1 MNALDKA
8 QDQIDL
14 WTEKVFDYLNHLTL
28 RERIMVI
35 SASILVVVAIVGAS
49 LWKMHSAAETQ
60 QHRLTELKDNLVWM
74 QTNVATMK
82 TADDLNLSATDKIQR
97 VSQQQGISV
106 ASQQMGGQIQ
116 IVAEHQNYAILANLL
131 TQLAQMGLSIEKLEL
146 NKVGQQIKLTA
157 TVK

>member
-1 MNALDKA
+1 MKLFNKTHDWFDLWLDKLS
-8 QDQIDL
+8 DNLERIS
-14 WTEKVFDYLNHLTL
+14 L

-35 SASILVVVAIVGAS
+35 CASIIVVVAIIGAS
-49 LWKMHSAAETQ
+49 LWKMNQAADFQ
-60 QHRLTELKDNLVWM
+60 QSRLTQLKDDLVWM

-82 TADDLNLSATDKIQR
+82 PADDLNLTTVDKIQR

-106 ASQQMGGQIQ
+106 ASQQMGDAMQI
-116 IVAEHQNYAILANLL
+116 IAEHQNYSILANFL

-146 NKVGQQIKLTA
+146 NKVGEQVKLTA